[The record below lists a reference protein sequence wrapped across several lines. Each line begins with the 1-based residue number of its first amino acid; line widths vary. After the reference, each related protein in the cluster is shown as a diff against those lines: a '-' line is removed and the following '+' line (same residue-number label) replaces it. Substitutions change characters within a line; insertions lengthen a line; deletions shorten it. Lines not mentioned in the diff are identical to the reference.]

1 MAPQRKTLPPCNKC
15 QTAAYWDLFSCKLVE
30 FFLCPNKLNQN
41 SSGFRCRH
49 HFLVLIFFFLN
60 NPCTSPPLVGT
71 GLRQAAGLT
80 VREGLGSATRA
91 GSLWATCLS
100 WRGLVGVIDVWIIPG
115 LSWRDNM
122 GGILCEARAAV
133 LCDGG
138 CLCLA
143 LRINSPVCWRE
154 NCVAM
159 CRREFNFFC
168 CSCCW
173 LSVNRC
179 LRHSDINEEFLP
191 PHTALRLPAES
202 CRPRVF

>member
-1 MAPQRKTLPPCNKC
+1 MQQVSNCCLLRPVLM
-15 QTAAYWDLFSCKLVE
+15 QTSRILSVPKQTKPKFIWVQMQTPLFSAD
-30 FFLCPNKLNQN
+30 
-41 SSGFRCRH
+41 
-49 HFLVLIFFFLN
+49 FFFLN

-168 CSCCW
+168 CCCCW